1 MTFWRLP
8 RWYLVA
14 APSDDI
20 QKMAADWDGNGSI
33 DIDDLLGV
41 AVAGRVKDDDWKF
54 YDNTNGKKLDY
65 DPVAKVHKMDV
76 VLEDNMEID
85 LSAILRGDVN
95 ASYEADTHDVAPTTQ
110 QPSPR
115 IFSNI
120 QHHNKMTSSS
130 HRWMCL
136 NSRTYNQRGFVPQ
149 N

>member
-1 MTFWRLP
+1 MTFR
-8 RWYLVA
+8 RWHF
-14 APSDDI
+14 
-20 QKMAADWDGNGSI
+20 DWDGNGSN

-41 AVAGRVKDDDWKF
+41 AKRVAGRVKDDDWKF

-95 ASYEADTHDVAPTTQ
+95 ASYEADTHDVATTQ

-115 IFSNI
+115 IFSDI
-120 QHHNKMTSSS
+120 QS
-130 HRWMCL
+130 
-136 NSRTYNQRGFVPQ
+136 PQ
-149 N
+149 QDDVLITQVDVVEIWGLYSATVLFFKT